1 VEAGGWHLL
10 ADDALLAQCEVQ
22 AHRASGPGGQHRNKA
37 ETAVRLVHLP
47 SGVTV
52 EGKDERSRTQNL
64 RIALGRLREK
74 LARRA
79 YRPPPRRPTK
89 PSRAAKERR
98 LETKKREARV
108 AAAGTRRLD
117 STSPIQLEASLN
129 VADSYAVAG

>member
-1 VEAGGWHLL
+1 MEASAWHLL
-10 ADDALLAQCEVQ
+10 ADETLLAQCEVQ

-47 SGVTV
+47 SGVSV

-79 YRPPPRRPTK
+79 YRPPPRRPTR
-89 PSRAAKERR
+89 PTRGAKQ
-98 LETKKREARV
+98 
-108 AAAGTRRLD
+108 RRLD
-117 STSPIQLEASLN
+117 AKKR
-129 VADSYAVAG
+129 DSRKKALRRGEE